1 MKWTYK
7 DGDLLKSGEPV
18 IAHGCNTH
26 GVMGAGIAKQVAFMY
41 PDAYQQYR
49 KACHNRSFR
58 VGSSQYIWVRNHGN
72 ERILFNLGTQEH
84 PGADATA
91 WGIFLSFANLA
102 ESCYRLNI
110 PVVAIPRIG
119 AGIGGLGWQTDVVP
133 AIEEAMDRATR
144 PVNITV
150 YDFTP
155 ESN

>member
-58 VGSSQYIWVRNHGN
+58 VGSS
-72 ERILFNLGTQEH
+72 
-84 PGADATA
+84 
-91 WGIFLSFANLA
+91 
-102 ESCYRLNI
+102 
-110 PVVAIPRIG
+110 
-119 AGIGGLGWQTDVVP
+119 
-133 AIEEAMDRATR
+133 
-144 PVNITV
+144 
-150 YDFTP
+150 
-155 ESN
+155 